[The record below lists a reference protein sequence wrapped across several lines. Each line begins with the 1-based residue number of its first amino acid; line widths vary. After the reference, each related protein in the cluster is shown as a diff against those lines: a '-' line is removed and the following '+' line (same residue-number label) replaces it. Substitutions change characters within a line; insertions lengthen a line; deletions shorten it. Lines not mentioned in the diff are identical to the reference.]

1 MGSSWGSLPSRTSP
15 KGGQRG
21 CLCKDGKRYSVKCCN
36 GSLHAQGIGVIDGVV
51 IPTIV
56 LNRITEINDQRITE
70 NNDNRVTQ

>member
-21 CLCKDGKRYSVKCCN
+21 CLCKDGKSYSIKCCN
-36 GSLHAQGIGVIDGVV
+36 GSLSAQGIGVIEGVV
-51 IPTIV
+51 APIII
-56 LNRITEINDQRITE
+56 LNRITENNDQRITE

>member
-21 CLCKDGKRYSVKCCN
+21 CLCKDGKSYSVKCCN

-51 IPTIV
+51 IPIII
-56 LNRITEINDQRITE
+56 LNRITEISDQRITE
-70 NNDNRVTQ
+70 NNDKRVTQ

>member
-21 CLCKDGKRYSVKCCN
+21 CLCKDGKSYSVKCCN

-51 IPTIV
+51 IPTII
-56 LNRITEINDQRITE
+56 LNRITEISDQRITE
-70 NNDNRVTQ
+70 NNDKRVTQ